1 MKKARP
7 LDVLIIG
14 AGVNGAGV
22 FRDLCVQGLKC
33 AIIDKSDFGSGTS
46 AASSRLIHGGLKYL
60 ETGELRLVAESTLE
74 RNLLLSNAPHLVK
87 PLKTVIPM
95 FSWLKGIRA
104 ALRTLMG
111 STTAPRSRGA
121 ILIKIGLAMYDFYG
135 RHHRV
140 MPKHNFWLKSRAM
153 QELPALNKKAVAV
166 GIYFDAM
173 ITAPERMVMEL
184 VQDGLQLQ
192 QDSIALTYAKVDAV
206 CGSDVVAIDENGE
219 THEFSPKIV
228 VNAAGPWIDHVNESL
243 GISEKLISGTK
254 GSHIIVDNP
263 QLVTILDGRMIYYE
277 ANDGRICLVY
287 GYLGKVLVGSTDSRA
302 TDPDSV
308 ICEEEEIDYFL
319 ESLAYILP
327 DIAVTRKQIIFAYSG
342 IRPLPA
348 SDRSAVGLIS
358 RNHSVSVLESDNT
371 RNFPIISLIG
381 GKWTTFRSFSE
392 EVADLILNR
401 LNASRLAS
409 TKELAIGGGM
419 NYPKN
424 SDLWSSSFAE
434 PERAKILLSR
444 YGMTAL
450 EILKAESNNPRM
462 LINTPSYSEQ
472 EINWIVEH
480 EQVAHLSDLIIRR
493 THLAICGLLDAAGL
507 FEIAEITGQTL
518 KWDSVRISHEIT
530 TTRKLLLERHHQL
543 L

>member
-319 ESLAYILP
+319 ESLADILP

-493 THLAICGLLDAAGL
+493 THLAICGLLNAAGL

>member
-243 GISEKLISGTK
+243 GISGKLISGTK

-493 THLAICGLLDAAGL
+493 THLAICGLLNEAGL

>member
-7 LDVLIIG
+7 LDVLVIG

-87 PLKTVIPM
+87 PLKTVIPI

-219 THEFSPKIV
+219 THKFSPKIV

-243 GISEKLISGTK
+243 GISGKLISGTK

-319 ESLAYILP
+319 ESLADILP

-493 THLAICGLLDAAGL
+493 THLAICGLLNAAGL

>member
-493 THLAICGLLDAAGL
+493 THLAICGLLNAAGL

>member
-409 TKELAIGGGM
+409 TKELAIGGGL

-493 THLAICGLLDAAGL
+493 THLAICGLLNAAGL

>member
-1 MKKARP
+1 VKKARP

-409 TKELAIGGGM
+409 TKELAIGGGL

-493 THLAICGLLDAAGL
+493 THLAICGLLNAAGL

>member
-7 LDVLIIG
+7 LDVLVIG

-493 THLAICGLLDAAGL
+493 THLAICGLLNAAGL

>member
-87 PLKTVIPM
+87 PLKTVIPI

-409 TKELAIGGGM
+409 TKELAIGGGL

-493 THLAICGLLDAAGL
+493 THLAICGLLNAAGL

>member
-87 PLKTVIPM
+87 PLKTVIPI

-121 ILIKIGLAMYDFYG
+121 ILIKIGIAMSDFYG

-409 TKELAIGGGM
+409 TKELAIGGGL

-493 THLAICGLLDAAGL
+493 THLAICGLLNAAGL